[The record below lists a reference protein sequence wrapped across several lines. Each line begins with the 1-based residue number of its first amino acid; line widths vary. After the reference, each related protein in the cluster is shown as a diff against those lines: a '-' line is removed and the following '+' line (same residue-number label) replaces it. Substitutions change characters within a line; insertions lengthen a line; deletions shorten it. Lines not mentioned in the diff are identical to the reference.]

1 MERVSLSGT
10 PLGERERE
18 RESDV
23 RVGLVGILFQ
33 DTARVKLTTATF
45 GHPDFEPIC
54 SQRRERERE
63 RERGRF

>member
-10 PLGERERE
+10 PLGE

-63 RERGRF
+63 RPVLNIISRD